1 MNNNGFYY
9 QDTIKQDIDK
19 LTREVQMY
27 TWEQAENIIL
37 DQAEIIER
45 LLFSDVAMNILYY
58 SMGKRFDKIFE
69 LRRKLRSKQHMLYNF
84 ASRMHNEWCKVFK
97 K

>member
-9 QDTIKQDIDK
+9 QDTIKKDIDK

-27 TWEQAENIIL
+27 TWEQAENLII
-37 DQAEIIER
+37 DQVEIIER

-58 SMGKRFDKIFE
+58 SMGERFDKIIE
-69 LRRKLRSKQHMLYNF
+69 LRRKLRSKQHMLYNI

>member
-9 QDTIKQDIDK
+9 QNTIKQDIDK
-19 LTREVQMY
+19 LIKEVQMY
-27 TWEQAENIIL
+27 TWEQAENLIL

-45 LLFSDVAMNILYY
+45 LLYSDE
-58 SMGKRFDKIFE
+58 SMTIRYNSIGQRFDKMVE
-69 LRRKLRSKQHMLYNF
+69 LRMKLRSKQHMLYNM
-84 ASRMHNEWCKVFK
+84 ASRIHNEWCKVFK